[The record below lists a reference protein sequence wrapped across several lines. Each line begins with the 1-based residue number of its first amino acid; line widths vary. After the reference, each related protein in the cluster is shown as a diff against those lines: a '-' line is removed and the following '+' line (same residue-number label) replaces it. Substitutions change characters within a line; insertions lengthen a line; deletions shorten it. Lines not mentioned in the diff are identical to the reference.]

1 MRVLCVGNLYPPHD
15 LRGGYEAVWAAAVE
29 DLRSRGHQVQI
40 LCSDHRRPDEP
51 ADPEPDVHRELR
63 WYWRDHEFPRYSL
76 SECARIERHNAGVI
90 DRLLDEHRPDV
101 VSWWSMGGLSMGLLE
116 QVRRRG
122 VPAVAFVH
130 DDWLDYGRRTDAW
143 HRRMNRL
150 PRPAQGV
157 AERLAGVPIRC
168 DFSAAARYVF
178 VSRHTANH
186 AAASGLDLADV
197 GVAHSGIDPRLLD
210 SPTDPGEWRWRL
222 LYVGRVDERKG
233 IRTAIDAL
241 ASLGPEARLVIV
253 GDGEPKIV
261 QGLIE
266 HAASRGVSERLELMG
281 AQDPGAVRM
290 HYDQADAVVFP
301 VEWEEPWGLVPLEAM
316 ARSRPVVASGRG
328 GSGDYLR
335 DGENCLLAPAGDPA
349 ALAAAFAG
357 WPRMRTCAGD
367 SFDRRGHGRP
377 AHRGGVQ
384 RCGRGGD
391 REGREPVDR
400 RVTQSTGAS
409 R

>member
-1 MRVLCVGNLYPPHD
+1 MTIFAPTSPPIRI
-15 LRGGYEAVWAAAVE
+15 LTSIASSAGTGVTTSFRGYT
-29 DLRSRGHQVQI
+29 
-40 LCSDHRRPDEP
+40 
-51 ADPEPDVHRELR
+51 
-63 WYWRDHEFPRYSL
+63 L

-90 DRLLDEHRPDV
+90 DRLLDEQRPDV
-101 VSWWSMGGLSMGLLE
+101 VAWWSMGGLSMGLLE

-150 PRPAQGV
+150 PRPAQGL

-168 DFSAAARYVF
+168 DFSGAARYVF

-210 SPTDPGEWRWRL
+210 SPTEPGEWRWRL

-253 GDGEPKIV
+253 GDGEPGVV

-266 HAASRGVSERLELMG
+266 HAAGRGVGDRLELMG

-290 HYDQADAVVFP
+290 HYDQADVVVFP

-335 DGENCLLAPAGDPA
+335 DGENCLLAPAGDPG
-349 ALAAAFAG
+349 ALAAAVRRLAADEELRRRIRSAG
-357 WPRMRTCAGD
+357 AVTAARHTAEGFNDAVAAEIERAASP
-367 SFDRRGHGRP
+367 SI
-377 AHRGGVQ
+377 GG
-384 RCGRGGD
+384 
-391 REGREPVDR
+391 
-400 RVTQSTGAS
+400 
-409 R
+409 